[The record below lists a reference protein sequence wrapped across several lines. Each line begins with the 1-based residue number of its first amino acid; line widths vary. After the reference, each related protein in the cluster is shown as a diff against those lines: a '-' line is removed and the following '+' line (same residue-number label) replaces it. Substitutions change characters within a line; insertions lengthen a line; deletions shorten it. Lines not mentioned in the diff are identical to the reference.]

1 MGSKRDQGDGPDRR
15 GEHGQDDE
23 DQDKVIRLPRDWLG
37 PRDELVPFGPSAE
50 RDDPEDQETASRPD
64 DAPPPEAVS
73 PDDFWGERS
82 ASLQG
87 PLEEADDDS
96 TSEPQRRRAWVVG
109 AVAAAVVAVTILV
122 LSLVGET
129 SGPGKARVDAGV
141 NRAGLPGA
149 LPLLPAQRSPASH
162 PTPSRRRRSKTNRN
176 SRSRPAGALA
186 VNYVSES
193 SSSQGA
199 AAGGGASAGTGS
211 SRTESS
217 TTNSTSPSTG
227 PSTSTP
233 EENTQPPSNSSSGS
247 RPASKAPAFGAGGAL
262 GPGHSPSG

>member
-1 MGSKRDQGDGPDRR
+1 MGSKRDQGGGPDRR

-23 DQDKVIRLPRDWLG
+23 DEDKVIRLPRDWLG

-50 RDDPEDQETASRPD
+50 RDDPEDQESASRPD
-64 DAPPPEAVS
+64 EAPPPEAVS

-96 TSEPQRRRAWVVG
+96 TFEPQRRRAWVVG
-109 AVAAAVVAVTILV
+109 AVAAAVVAVAVLV
-122 LSLVGET
+122 LSLVAQT

-141 NRAGLPGA
+141 NRGGASGA
-149 LPLLPAQRSPASH
+149 LPLLPAQTPPASH
-162 PTPSRRRRSKTNRN
+162 PTLSRRRRSNTNRN
-176 SRSRPAGALA
+176 SRSHAAGALA
-186 VNYVSES
+186 VNYVRES

-199 AAGGGASAGTGS
+199 AAGGGASTGTGS
-211 SRTESS
+211 SGTASS
-217 TTNSTSPSTG
+217 STNSTSPGTG
-227 PSTSTP
+227 PSNSPP
-233 EENTQPPSNSSSGS
+233 EENTQPSSNSSSGS